1 VSRAAII
8 DLRDG
13 VADELHRSQ
22 ETVLL
27 RARVTEDAVVRIRL
41 ATAADA
47 EAIERIRIRGWRVAY
62 RHVFPPEQLDA
73 MPIDW
78 SRWLEWLTQPSPA
91 RCFVAEDE
99 AGLLGFATVG
109 PSAFP
114 DRFGELHGLY
124 VDPDRWG
131 EGAGRALLA
140 RAEDELAETWD
151 EAILWTLEDNLRTRR
166 FYEAAGWHLDGT
178 TGSFERLGVSAA
190 IVRYAKRLS
199 KSASRS

>member
-1 VSRAAII
+1 MR
-8 DLRDG
+8 
-13 VADELHRSQ
+13 
-22 ETVLL
+22 
-27 RARVTEDAVVRIRL
+27 
-41 ATAADA
+41 
-47 EAIERIRIRGWRVAY
+47 
-62 RHVFPPEQLDA
+62 
-73 MPIDW
+73 
-78 SRWLEWLTQPSPA
+78 PS
-91 RCFVAEDE
+91 
-99 AGLLGFATVG
+99 G

-140 RAEDELAETWD
+140 RGEDELAETWD
-151 EAILWTLEDNLRTRR
+151 EAILWTLEDNPRTRR
-166 FYEAAGWHLDGT
+166 FYEAAGWRLDGT